1 MFGEGGRTS
10 WICWMS
16 CSSMSR
22 GDKAA
27 MAQALFCGE
36 LSWIEARSHGK
47 IGSAVVRLYPY
58 RQVEKG
64 RKGKSEG
71 RREGGV
77 FVFIPSSKSRR
88 AQTRLRPSRRRAG
101 VAAPLTARIELRAK
115 LPPPQCTTQ
124 LTLLTQSLLVQNALS
139 RCGAQ
144 AFVSLSLSGARSPLP
159 IPCGGARRLEL
170 LHGAQV
176 RLPRGRARAR
186 AAARAAAQSALRRSG
201 SADCGGVGTASS
213 VQ

>member
-1 MFGEGGRTS
+1 MFGEGGRTL

-64 RKGKSEG
+64 RKGKQEG

-77 FVFIPSSKSRR
+77 FVFIPSSKRRR
-88 AQTRLRPSRRRAG
+88 AQTRLRPSRRRREPPLQ
-101 VAAPLTARIELRAK
+101 AAKLLHQRHAHRAARIK

-139 RCGAQ
+139 RCGAR

-170 LHGAQV
+170 LHGAEV

-186 AAARAAAQSALRRSG
+186 AAARAAAQSALRRSHWRRRG
-201 SADCGGVGTASS
+201 L
-213 VQ
+213 